1 LSGSIKL
8 KHASG
13 NGVIISAPSSNP
25 SSDKTINLPSDE
37 TGVFA
42 TKDSANSLQN
52 VTGLN
57 GGALSNRR
65 MNINGAVLINQRGNK
80 TGLTVSGAPHYVVDR
95 FRHYFTEGTF
105 SISQENDAPA
115 GSGFTKSLKIQCTTA
130 DTSQDA
136 GAVHNLAY
144 PFEGQDL
151 QRLAKGSSG
160 AKQLAVQFW
169 CKAFQTG
176 TFNITLFDEDNNRF
190 TNQNFTISA
199 SNTWEKK
206 ELIFPADTT
215 GAITADNSASLN
227 LDIKLAAGSNYTSGS
242 LQTAWGASTT
252 ANSGVG
258 QTVNIADNTN
268 NNFYITGLQIEVGN
282 VHTEFEHKVIAE
294 ELNMCRR
301 YFQTSFTSNPS
312 TTNTDNNGVILYNGG
327 RTGDTT
333 SFLGAAY
340 IQLSPLMRAAPTVT
354 VFDLATPRN
363 TGKCHRHTYGFTG
376 ANNQD
381 TLVTDANPSAFN
393 VRSDS
398 GQNANGMIFHWQCE
412 AEL

>member
-1 LSGSIKL
+1 MSGSIKL

-13 NGVIISAPSSNP
+13 NGVIIAAPSSNP

-52 VTGLN
+52 VTGVN

-65 MNINGAVLINQRGNK
+65 MNINGACLVNQRGNK

-136 GAVHNLAY
+136 GAVHNLTY

-169 CKAFQTG
+169 CKAYQTG
-176 TFNITLFDEDNNRF
+176 AFNITLFDEDNNRF
-190 TNQNFTISA
+190 TNQTFTISA

-215 GAITADNSASLN
+215 GTITADNSVSLN
-227 LDIKLAAGSNYTSGS
+227 LDIKLAVGTNYTSGS
-242 LQTAWGASTT
+242 LQTAWGSSTT

-282 VHTEFEHKVIAE
+282 VHTEFEHKVITE
-294 ELNMCRR
+294 ELALCQRYYQQLGLPEDYATDFSNTYIYRSYYLPVKQRANGTGSVVSQCR
-301 YFQTSFTSNPS
+301 YYSGSSGANFT
-312 TTNTDNNGVILYNGG
+312 
-327 RTGDTT
+327 
-333 SFLGAAY
+333 
-340 IQLSPLMRAAPTVT
+340 PTV
-354 VFDLATPRN
+354 LPRMDRVIVRGSAITN
-363 TGKCHRHTYGFTG
+363 ARGFLDGTI
-376 ANNQD
+376 ALD
-381 TLVTDANPSAFN
+381 
-393 VRSDS
+393 
-398 GQNANGMIFHWQCE
+398 

>member
-13 NGVIISAPSSNP
+13 NGVIIAAPSSNP

-52 VTGLN
+52 VTGVN

-65 MNINGAVLINQRGNK
+65 MNINGACLVNQRGNK

-136 GAVHNLAY
+136 GAVHNLTY

-169 CKAFQTG
+169 CKAYQTG
-176 TFNITLFDEDNNRF
+176 AFNITLFDEDNNRF
-190 TNQNFTISA
+190 TNQTFTISA

-215 GAITADNSASLN
+215 GTITADNSVSLN
-227 LDIKLAAGSNYTSGS
+227 LDIKLAVGTNYTSGS
-242 LQTAWGASTT
+242 LQTAWGSSTT

-282 VHTEFEHKVIAE
+282 VHTEFEHKVITE
-294 ELNMCRR
+294 ELALCQRYYQQLGLPEDYATDFSNTYIYRSYYLPVKQRANGTGSVVSQCR
-301 YFQTSFTSNPS
+301 YYSGSSGANFT
-312 TTNTDNNGVILYNGG
+312 
-327 RTGDTT
+327 
-333 SFLGAAY
+333 
-340 IQLSPLMRAAPTVT
+340 PTV
-354 VFDLATPRN
+354 LPRMDRVIVRGSAITN
-363 TGKCHRHTYGFTG
+363 ARGFLDGTI
-376 ANNQD
+376 ALD
-381 TLVTDANPSAFN
+381 
-393 VRSDS
+393 
-398 GQNANGMIFHWQCE
+398 

>member
-1 LSGSIKL
+1 MSSIRL

-13 NGVIISAPSSNP
+13 NAVTIAAPSSNP
-25 SSDKTINLPSDE
+25 SSNKTINLPDE
-37 TGVFA
+37 AGIFA

-52 VTGLN
+52 VTGVN
-57 GGALSNRR
+57 GSALSNRR
-65 MNINGAVLINQRGNK
+65 MNINGACLVSQRGNK

-136 GAVHNLAY
+136 GAVHNLTY

-169 CKAFQTG
+169 CKAYQTG
-176 TFNITLFDEDNNRF
+176 AFNITLFDEDNNRF
-190 TNQNFTISA
+190 TNQTFTISA

-215 GAITADNSASLN
+215 GTIIADNSVSLN
-227 LDIKLAAGSNYTSGS
+227 LDIKLAVGTNYTSGS

-282 VHTEFEHKVIAE
+282 VHTEYEHKLITE
-294 ELNMCRR
+294 ELALCQR
-301 YFQTSFTSNPS
+301 YFETGNGLLLAAYSGGAFGGGITLNEFAVTKRATPTITVTQGSGLGSQTASNVN
-312 TTNTDNNGVILYNGG
+312 TNTTYNVGVHWSGSA
-327 RTGDTT
+327 TAGD
-333 SFLGAAY
+333 Y
-340 IQLSPLMRAAPTVT
+340 RA
-354 VFDLATPRN
+354 
-363 TGKCHRHTYGFTG
+363 FTFT
-376 ANNQD
+376 A
-381 TLVTDANPSAFN
+381 S
-393 VRSDS
+393 
-398 GQNANGMIFHWQCE
+398 

>member
-1 LSGSIKL
+1 MSGSIKL

-52 VTGLN
+52 ITGVN

-65 MNINGAVLINQRGNK
+65 MNINGACLVNQRGNK

-136 GAVHNLAY
+136 AAVHNLTY

-169 CKAFQTG
+169 CKAYQTG
-176 TFNITLFDEDNNRF
+176 AFNITLFDEDNNRF
-190 TNQNFTISA
+190 TNQTFTISA

-215 GAITADNSASLN
+215 GTITADNSVSLN
-227 LDIKLAAGSNYTSGS
+227 LDIKLAVGTNYTGGS

-282 VHTEFEHKVIAE
+282 VHTEFEHKVITE
-294 ELNMCRR
+294 ELALCQRYYQQLGLPEDYATGFSNTYIYRSYYLPVKQRANGTGSVVSQCR
-301 YFQTSFTSNPS
+301 YYSGSSGANFTPTVLPRMDRVIVRGSAISNARGFL
-312 TTNTDNNGVILYNGG
+312 DGVIAC
-327 RTGDTT
+327 D
-333 SFLGAAY
+333 
-340 IQLSPLMRAAPTVT
+340 
-354 VFDLATPRN
+354 
-363 TGKCHRHTYGFTG
+363 
-376 ANNQD
+376 
-381 TLVTDANPSAFN
+381 
-393 VRSDS
+393 
-398 GQNANGMIFHWQCE
+398 

>member
-1 LSGSIKL
+1 MSGSIKL

-52 VTGLN
+52 ITGVN

-65 MNINGAVLINQRGNK
+65 MNINGACLVNQRGNK

-136 GAVHNLAY
+136 AAVHNLTY

-169 CKAFQTG
+169 CKAYQTG
-176 TFNITLFDEDNNRF
+176 AFNITLFDEDNNRF
-190 TNQNFTISA
+190 TNQTFTISA

-215 GAITADNSASLN
+215 GTITADNSVSLN
-227 LDIKLAAGSNYTSGS
+227 LDIKLAVGTNYTSGS

-282 VHTEFEHKVIAE
+282 VHTEFEHKVITE
-294 ELNMCRR
+294 ELALCQRYYQQLGLPEDYATGFSNTYIYRSYYLPVKQRANGTGSVVSQCR
-301 YFQTSFTSNPS
+301 YYSGSSGANFTPTVLPRMDRVIVRGSAISNARGFL
-312 TTNTDNNGVILYNGG
+312 DGVIAC
-327 RTGDTT
+327 D
-333 SFLGAAY
+333 
-340 IQLSPLMRAAPTVT
+340 
-354 VFDLATPRN
+354 
-363 TGKCHRHTYGFTG
+363 
-376 ANNQD
+376 
-381 TLVTDANPSAFN
+381 
-393 VRSDS
+393 
-398 GQNANGMIFHWQCE
+398 